1 MDDAARAPVDDPRD
15 PVSAPATER
24 RPRSYGSGARI
35 LSIGIASTGLLT
47 FAYFSI
53 ASHVLGEQPAKR
65 IDLLWSVMFVIISVI
80 YRPIEQLLSRTIAER
95 RARGEASHALR
106 VPMLI
111 QAAFAL
117 VFLGLALALH
127 DRLVDDVFEGQQ
139 ALYDVLVVGT
149 LAYAASYFAR
159 GWLAGHQRFG
169 LFGGLVLMESISRIS
184 FAIAVAI
191 GIASGQ
197 TAVALGIAAAPFVS
211 LVVVPLA
218 FARTRAERAPGR
230 AELGGHERAPGGAEL
245 IGHERAPGRAELG
258 GKEAALTAAMTVD
271 EADAAL
277 AGPGTEGVQETAT
290 GRSAGG
296 GDLSLRRGGGFAFW
310 VSGIMLSEQTLLNAA
325 VLTVDATA
333 SHRALAGVVFNVLLI
348 ARAPLQLFQA
358 IQTSLLPHLTGL
370 EATAGHEAFARAIRT
385 TVLAIVAFAGI
396 VSLALLVV
404 GPFALRHVFFGQH
417 YSYKGTG
424 LALIGIGMGLHLTS
438 GALNQAALARDRARA
453 AAACW
458 LLAAALFVAWM
469 LTPAIGDQ
477 LLRTE
482 VGYAG
487 ATAVLALALAA
498 LYRRGTRQIQPRAA
512 R

>member
-1 MDDAARAPVDDPRD
+1 
-15 PVSAPATER
+15 VSAPRGER
-24 RPRSYGSGARI
+24 RQRSYGSGARI

-53 ASHVLGEQPAKR
+53 ASHVLGEQSAKR
-65 IDLLWSVMFVIISVI
+65 IDLLWSVMFVMISVI

-95 RARGEASHALR
+95 RARGQRSHTLR

-111 QAAFAL
+111 QAGFAL
-117 VFLGLALALH
+117 IFLIVALALQ
-127 DRLVDDVFEGQQ
+127 DTLVDDVFEHQQ

-169 LFGGLVLMESISRIS
+169 LFGALVLMESVSRIS
-184 FAIAVAI
+184 FALAVAI

-211 LVVVPLA
+211 LVVVPAA
-218 FARTRAERAPGR
+218 FARTSSAARAPG
-230 AELGGHERAPGGAEL
+230 AAAPDDGYYEGPL
-245 IGHERAPGRAELG
+245 
-258 GKEAALTAAMTVD
+258 EAAITVD

-277 AGPGTEGVQETAT
+277 AGPGTEGVQETAA
-290 GRSAGG
+290 GRSSIGD
-296 GDLSLRRGGGFAFW
+296 DLSLRRGGGFAVW
-310 VSGIMLSEQTLLNAA
+310 VAGIMLSEQTLLNAA

-333 SHRALAGVVFNVLLI
+333 SKRALAGIVFNVLLI

-370 EATAGHEAFARAIRT
+370 EATAGHEAFAKAIRT
-385 TVLAIVAFAGI
+385 TVLAILAFAGV
-396 VSLALLVV
+396 VSLGLLIV
-404 GPFALRHVFFGQH
+404 GPYALRHVFFGQDFT
-417 YSYKGTG
+417 YKGTG

-469 LTPAIGDQ
+469 LTPAISEQ
-477 LLRTE
+477 LLRAE

-487 ATAVLALALAA
+487 ATAVLALALTV
-498 LYRRGTRQIQPRAA
+498 LYRRGTRQIAARAA

>member
-1 MDDAARAPVDDPRD
+1 
-15 PVSAPATER
+15 VSAPNAER
-24 RPRSYGSGARI
+24 PQRSYGSGARI

-53 ASHVLGEQPAKR
+53 ASHVLGEQSAKR

-95 RARGEASHALR
+95 RARGREQHTLR

-111 QAAFAL
+111 QGAFAL
-117 VFLGLALALH
+117 TFLAVALALH
-127 DRLVDDVFEGQQ
+127 DDLVDDVFEHQS
-139 ALYDVLVVGT
+139 ALYVVLVIGT

-169 LFGGLVLMESISRIS
+169 LFGGLVLMESVSRIS
-184 FAIAVAI
+184 FALAVAI

-211 LVVVPLA
+211 LVVVPAA
-218 FARTRAERAPGR
+218 FARTRAERARGLPQSG
-230 AELGGHERAPGGAEL
+230 GGHEDAL
-245 IGHERAPGRAELG
+245 
-258 GKEAALTAAMTVD
+258 AATITVD

-277 AGPGTEGVQETAT
+277 AGPGTEGVQETA
-290 GRSAGG
+290 AHD
-296 GDLSLRRGGGFAFW
+296 DLSLRRGGGFAVW

-333 SHRALAGVVFNVLLI
+333 ASRALAGIVFNVLLI

-385 TVLAIVAFAGI
+385 TVLAILAFAAVVTLG
-396 VSLALLVV
+396 LLVV

-424 LALIGIGMGLHLTS
+424 LALIGIGMGLHLCS

-453 AAACW
+453 AAGCW
-458 LLAAALFVAWM
+458 LLAAALFVVWM
-469 LTPAIGDQ
+469 LLPAISDQ
-477 LLRTE
+477 LLRVE

-487 ATAVLALALAA
+487 ATAILALALTL
-498 LYRRGTRQIQPRAA
+498 LYRQGTRQIQARAA
-512 R
+512 G

>member
-1 MDDAARAPVDDPRD
+1 
-15 PVSAPATER
+15 VSAPNADR
-24 RPRSYGSGARI
+24 RQRSYGSGARI

-53 ASHVLGEQPAKR
+53 ASHVLDAQAAKR

-95 RARGEASHALR
+95 RARGQEQHALR

-117 VFLGLALALH
+117 TFLAIALALH
-127 DRLVDDVFEGQQ
+127 DELVDNVFEHQE
-139 ALYDVLVVGT
+139 ALYVVLVVGT

-159 GWLAGHQRFG
+159 GWLAGHQRFA
-169 LFGGLVLMESISRIS
+169 LFGGLVLMESVSRLS
-184 FAIAVAI
+184 FALAVAI

-197 TAVALGIAAAPFVS
+197 TVVAVGIAAAPFVS
-211 LVVVPLA
+211 LVVVPAA
-218 FARTRAERAPGR
+218 FARTRAERERG
-230 AELGGHERAPGGAEL
+230 EEEFGGGHEDAL
-245 IGHERAPGRAELG
+245 
-258 GKEAALTAAMTVD
+258 AAAITVD

-277 AGPGTEGVQETAT
+277 AGPGTEGVQETA
-290 GRSAGG
+290 AH
-296 GDLSLRRGGGFAFW
+296 GDLSLRRGGGFAVW

-333 SHRALAGVVFNVLLI
+333 ASRALAGIVFNVLLI

-385 TVLAIVAFAGI
+385 TILAIIAFAAI
-396 VSLALLVV
+396 VSLGLLIV

-417 YSYKGTG
+417 YAYKGTG
-424 LALIGIGMGLHLTS
+424 LALIGIGMGLHLCS

-453 AAACW
+453 AAGCW
-458 LLAAALFVAWM
+458 LLAATLFVAWM
-469 LTPAIGDQ
+469 LLPAISDQ
-477 LLRTE
+477 LLRAE
-482 VGYAG
+482 VGYAA
-487 ATAVLALALAA
+487 ATGVLALALTL
-498 LYRRGTRQIQPRAA
+498 LYRQGTRQIEARAA
-512 R
+512 A

>member
-1 MDDAARAPVDDPRD
+1 M
-15 PVSAPATER
+15 SAPNAER
-24 RPRSYGSGARI
+24 RQRSYGSGARI

-53 ASHVLGEQPAKR
+53 ASHVLGEQSAKR

-95 RARGEASHALR
+95 RARGQAQHTLR

-111 QAAFAL
+111 QGAFAL
-117 VFLGLALALH
+117 IFLVIALALH
-127 DRLVDDVFEGQQ
+127 DELVDNVFEHQG

-169 LFGGLVLMESISRIS
+169 LFGGLVLMESVSRIS

-211 LVVVPLA
+211 LVVVPAA
-218 FARTRAERAPGR
+218 FARTRAERAHGD
-230 AELGGHERAPGGAEL
+230 EESGGGHEDVL
-245 IGHERAPGRAELG
+245 
-258 GKEAALTAAMTVD
+258 AAAITVD

-277 AGPGTEGVQETAT
+277 AGPGTEGVQETA
-290 GRSAGG
+290 AHD
-296 GDLSLRRGGGFAFW
+296 DLSLRRGGGFAVW

-333 SHRALAGVVFNVLLI
+333 RHRALAGIVFNVLLI

-385 TVLAIVAFAGI
+385 TVLAILAFASV
-396 VSLALLVV
+396 VSLGLLVI

-417 YSYKGTG
+417 FTYKGTG
-424 LALIGIGMGLHLTS
+424 LALIGVGMGLHLCS

-453 AAACW
+453 AAGCW

-469 LTPAIGDQ
+469 LLPAISEQ
-477 LLRTE
+477 LLRAE

-487 ATAVLALALAA
+487 ATAVLALALTA
-498 LYRRGTRQIQPRAA
+498 LYRQGTRQIEARAA
-512 R
+512 P